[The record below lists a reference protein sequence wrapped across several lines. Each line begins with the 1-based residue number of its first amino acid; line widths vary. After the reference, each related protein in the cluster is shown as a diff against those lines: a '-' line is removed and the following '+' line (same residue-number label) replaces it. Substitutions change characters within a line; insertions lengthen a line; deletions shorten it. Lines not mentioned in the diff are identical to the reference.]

1 MLHQLL
7 ERVWRHLRDA
17 ETLHAFAPEALSGLV
32 EDLAG
37 QTLEDLACQ
46 RPDLYGNAFRDLEKG
61 RLSELVLDW
70 LAQERRR
77 EVPFR
82 VVGLEQDIQA
92 ELAGLPLRGRI
103 DRIDE
108 LQDGSRVIID
118 YKTGSRVAA
127 DSWTG
132 ERPDDPQ
139 VPLYCISLPNVGA
152 GLLAQV
158 NRKQLRMHGLARDD
172 HIAPGI
178 RAYEATADI
187 PDWDALLDHWRTRL
201 EGLAREILQGLARV
215 SPKDPQACKYCE
227 LPAFCRVQHL
237 AATDGGET
245 E

>member
-7 ERVWRHLRDA
+7 ERTWQHLGDSA
-17 ETLHAFAPEALSGLV
+17 TLDAFAPQALATLV
-32 EDLAG
+32 ENLAG
-37 QTLEDLACQ
+37 QTLEDLARQ
-46 RPDLYGNAFRDLEKG
+46 RPDLYGSAFSSLEKA

-77 EVPFR
+77 EAAFR
-82 VVGLEQDIQA
+82 VVGFEQDIQT
-92 ELAGLPLRGRI
+92 ELAGLPLRARI

-108 LQDGSRVIID
+108 LQDGGHVIID

-139 VPLYCISLPNVGA
+139 VPLYCISLPNVSA

-158 NRKQLRMHGLARDD
+158 NRRRLKMHGLARAD

-178 RAYEATADI
+178 RGYRATADI
-187 PDWDALLDHWRTRL
+187 PDWDALLGHWRTRL
-201 EGLAREILQGLARV
+201 ELLAREILQGLASV
-215 SPKDPQACKYCE
+215 SPKNAQACAYCE
-227 LPAFCRVQHL
+227 LPAFCRVQQL
-237 AATDGGET
+237 AATEGEET